1 LPNSLSFSTNEHNFK
16 GVFETMLFKNGR
28 IALFEL
34 HATRMLKSLEIM
46 GFEVKLDIKK
56 IYFQIETLTNSNKLN
71 TAKIKWQF
79 FVDDKNNFHQ
89 IIETYSTYDEIAN
102 WNEKGWNLGLV
113 EWSNSQDFKL
123 NNTKYIRPKFYSET
137 KVLIEK
143 NNWDDAILTIKNKVI
158 ESSIGNVFLIKDDF
172 VSTPA
177 LESGCVAGVMRQ
189 FLINFLKSENRIVKE
204 KEIHIDELFEA
215 DELFITN
222 ALRGIKWVKSLENKS
237 FASFQTKKIVDE
249 IK

>member
-1 LPNSLSFSTNEHNFK
+1 
-16 GVFETMLFKNGR
+16 MLFKNGR

-34 HATRMLKSLEIM
+34 HATRMMNSLETL

-56 IYFQIETLTNSNKLN
+56 ICFQIETLINSNKLN
-71 TAKIKWQF
+71 TARIKWQF

-89 IIETYSTYDEIAN
+89 IIETKPTHDEIAN
-102 WNEKGWNLGLV
+102 WDEKGWNLGLV
-113 EWSNSQDFKL
+113 EWCKSQDFRL
-123 NNTKYIRPKFYSET
+123 NNTKYIRPKFYSDT
-137 KVLIEK
+137 KVLIQK
-143 NNWDDAILTIKNKVI
+143 NNWNDVILTVKKRVI

-177 LESGCVAGVMRQ
+177 LKSGCVAGVMRQ
-189 FLINFLKSENRIVKE
+189 FLINFLKSKNRIVKE
-204 KEIHIDELFEA
+204 KEIHVDELFEA

-237 FASFQTKKIVDE
+237 FTSFQTKKIVDE